1 MANLILISLF
11 ALPMIIVIFLLVALC
26 CLIIDTIETN
36 KINFYENIEVVEI
49 SKEEYLVNTEE
60 DEE

>member
-1 MANLILISLF
+1 MANIILISLF

-26 CLIIDTIETN
+26 CLIIDTIEIN
-36 KINFYENIEVVEI
+36 KINFYENIEIVEI